1 MSKQDPQR
9 KIFTLTKLN
18 EALERHFMQE
28 FGVKSFWVTAEIVK
42 INQKGG
48 NYYLELADSVN
59 GIKTAQ
65 MSAYIWSMQFQ
76 ELAKSLGEEIKTILV
91 AGNKV
96 LFQLKIEF
104 HKVYGLKL
112 NIVNV
117 DPTYS
122 YGEIERIKK
131 ENIETLKK
139 EGLFELQKE
148 LNLSILA
155 KRIAVIGSPDTSGY
169 RDFMDTLFKNNAYRN
184 FKVKVFPSSVQG
196 ERAVPELIKAIQSA
210 EKYDVDVI
218 VMVRGGGGKMD
229 LHVFNDLELC
239 RAICRARVPVLTGIG
254 HESDEVVAD
263 LVANT
268 FTITPTAAAKF
279 LFMRIYTFSKD
290 LFEYFDAV
298 KGLSFFQM
306 SNAMD
311 EFRHAHNYLV
321 LYARELLNSSKHLL
335 QQRSHD
341 VQRGLLQLLSQE
353 RNELFLRLD
362 RIASLSLN
370 KIQLTKDVELVNR
383 MERVE
388 LLAINSV
395 ERNRVEINNL
405 EELFHL
411 LNPEKLLKSGYTIS
425 TIEDKDLLEL
435 SDYLIG
441 KEMKTLT
448 THSLVTSKIIKQEKL
463 NKNE

>member
-1 MSKQDPQR
+1 
-9 KIFTLTKLN
+9 
-18 EALERHFMQE
+18 MQE

-279 LFMRIYTFSKD
+279 LFMRIYVPNI
-290 LFEYFDAV
+290 L
-298 KGLSFFQM
+298 
-306 SNAMD
+306 
-311 EFRHAHNYLV
+311 RLV
-321 LYARELLNSSKHLL
+321 LSTS
-335 QQRSHD
+335 
-341 VQRGLLQLLSQE
+341 
-353 RNELFLRLD
+353 
-362 RIASLSLN
+362 
-370 KIQLTKDVELVNR
+370 VN
-383 MERVE
+383 
-388 LLAINSV
+388 L
-395 ERNRVEINNL
+395 
-405 EELFHL
+405 
-411 LNPEKLLKSGYTIS
+411 
-425 TIEDKDLLEL
+425 
-435 SDYLIG
+435 
-441 KEMKTLT
+441 
-448 THSLVTSKIIKQEKL
+448 
-463 NKNE
+463 

>member
-76 ELAKSLGEEIKTILV
+76 ELSKSLGEEVKTILI

-122 YGEIERIKK
+122 YGEIDRIKK

-139 EGLFELQKE
+139 EGVFGLQKE

-196 ERAVPELIKAIQSA
+196 ERAAPELMKAITKAQ
-210 EKYDVDVI
+210 EYDVDVI
-218 VMVRGGGGKMD
+218 VIVRGGGGKMD

-239 RAICRARVPVLTGIG
+239 RTICRSRLPVLTGIG

-268 FTITPTAAAKF
+268 YTITPTAAAKF
-279 LFMRIYTFSKD
+279 LFMRIYTYSKD

-298 KGLSFFQM
+298 KGNSFFQL
-306 SNAMD
+306 SNAID
-311 EFRHAHNYLV
+311 EFRHANNYLV

-341 VQRGLLQLLSQE
+341 VQRELLQLLSKE
-353 RNELFLRLD
+353 RNELFFRLD
-362 RIASLSLN
+362 RIGQLSVN
-370 KIQLTKDVELVNR
+370 KIQLTKDVELANR
-383 MERVE
+383 MDRVA
-388 LLAINSV
+388 LLALNSV
-395 ERNRVEINNL
+395 ERNHSEIKNL

-425 TIEDKDLLEL
+425 TIEDEDLMEL
-435 SDYLIG
+435 SNSLVG
-441 KEMKTLT
+441 REMKTLT
-448 THSLVTSKIIKQEKL
+448 THSLVTSTIVKQEKL

>member
-1 MSKQDPQR
+1 MSNPEKQR

-42 INQKGG
+42 IGNKGG

-59 GIKTAQ
+59 GMKTAQ

-76 ELAKSLGEEIKTILV
+76 ELTKSLGEELKTILV

-104 HKVYGLKL
+104 HKIYGLKL

-122 YGEIERIKK
+122 YGEIERIKM
-131 ENIETLKK
+131 ENIEILKK
-139 EGLFELQKE
+139 EGLFDLQKA

-196 ERAVPELIKAIQSA
+196 ERAVPELIKAITHAQ
-210 EKYDVDVI
+210 EYDVDVI
-218 VMVRGGGGKMD
+218 VIVRGGGGKMD

-239 RAICRARVPVLTGIG
+239 RTICTSRLPILTGIG
-254 HESDEVVAD
+254 HENDEVVAD

-268 FTITPTAAAKF
+268 YTITPTAAAKF

-290 LFEYFDAV
+290 VFEYFDAV
-298 KGLSFFQM
+298 KGNSFFQL
-306 SNAMD
+306 SNAID

-341 VQRGLLQLLSQE
+341 VQRGLLQVLSQE
-353 RNELFLRLD
+353 RNDLFMRLD
-362 RIASLSLN
+362 RIGGLAVN
-370 KIQLTKDVELVNR
+370 KLQLMKDVELVNR

-388 LLAINSV
+388 LLALNSV
-395 ERNRVEINNL
+395 ERNRDEINNL
-405 EELFHL
+405 EELFYL

-425 TIEDKDLLEL
+425 TISDKDLMEL
-435 SDYLIG
+435 AADLVG

-448 THSLVTSKIIKQEKL
+448 THSLITSTIVKQEKL

>member
-1 MSKQDPQR
+1 MSKEAPQR

-18 EALERHFMQE
+18 EALEHHFMQE
-28 FGVKSFWVTAEIVK
+28 FGVKNFWVTAEIVK

-48 NYYLELADSVN
+48 NFYLELADSVN
-59 GIKTAQ
+59 SVKTAQ
-65 MSAYIWSMQFQ
+65 MSAYIWAMQFQ
-76 ELAKSLGEEIKTILV
+76 ELSKSLGEEIRTILV

-112 NIVNV
+112 NILHV
-117 DPTYS
+117 DPSYS

-131 ENIETLKK
+131 ENIETLKR
-139 EGLFELQKE
+139 EGLFGLQKE
-148 LNLSILA
+148 IHLPILA
-155 KRIAVIGSPDTSGY
+155 KRIAVIGSPETSGY

-196 ERAVPELIKAIQSA
+196 DRSVSELINAIQKA
-210 EKYDVDVI
+210 QEYDVDVI
-218 VMVRGGGGKMD
+218 VIVRGGGGKMD

-239 RAICRARVPVLTGIG
+239 RTICRSRLPILTGIG

-268 FTITPTAAAKF
+268 PTITPTAAAKF

-290 LFEYFDAV
+290 VLECFDAV
-298 KGLSFFQM
+298 KGLSFFQV
-306 SNAMD
+306 SNAID

-335 QQRSHD
+335 QQSSHA
-341 VQRGLLQLLSQE
+341 VQRGLLFLLSQE
-353 RNELFLRLD
+353 RSDVELRLEKIANLALN
-362 RIASLSLN
+362 RIR
-370 KIQLTKDVELVNR
+370 LTKDVELSNR
-383 MERVE
+383 IERVE
-388 LLAINSV
+388 LLAMNSI
-395 ERNRVEINNL
+395 ERNLADVNNL

-425 TIEDKDLLEL
+425 TLGDKDLMECMQG
-435 SDYLIG
+435 IVG
-441 KEMKTLT
+441 KELKTLT
-448 THSLVTSKIIKQEKL
+448 THSLVTSTITKQEKIT
-463 NKNE
+463 KNE

>member
-48 NYYLELADSVN
+48 NYYSELADSVN

-76 ELAKSLGEEIKTILV
+76 ELSKSLGEEVKTILI

-122 YGEIERIKK
+122 YGEIDRIKK

-139 EGLFELQKE
+139 EGVFGLQKE

-196 ERAVPELIKAIQSA
+196 ERAAPELMKAITKAQ
-210 EKYDVDVI
+210 EYDVDVI
-218 VMVRGGGGKMD
+218 VIVRGGGGKMD

-239 RAICRARVPVLTGIG
+239 RTICRSRLPVLTSIDN
-254 HESDEVVAD
+254 ESDEVVAD
-263 LVANT
+263 LVVNT
-268 FTITPTAAAKF
+268 YTIAPTAAAKF
-279 LFMRIYTFSKD
+279 LFMRIYTYSKD

-298 KGLSFFQM
+298 KGNSFFQL
-306 SNAMD
+306 SNAID
-311 EFRHAHNYLV
+311 EFRHANNYLV

-341 VQRGLLQLLSQE
+341 VQRELLQLLSKE
-353 RNELFLRLD
+353 RNELFFRLD
-362 RIASLSLN
+362 RIGQLSVN
-370 KIQLTKDVELVNR
+370 KIQLTKDVELANR
-383 MERVE
+383 MDRVA
-388 LLAINSV
+388 LLALNSV
-395 ERNRVEINNL
+395 ERNHSEIKNL

-425 TIEDKDLLEL
+425 TIEDEDLMEL
-435 SDYLIG
+435 SNSLVG
-441 KEMKTLT
+441 REMKTLT
-448 THSLVTSKIIKQEKL
+448 THSLVTSTIVKQEKL